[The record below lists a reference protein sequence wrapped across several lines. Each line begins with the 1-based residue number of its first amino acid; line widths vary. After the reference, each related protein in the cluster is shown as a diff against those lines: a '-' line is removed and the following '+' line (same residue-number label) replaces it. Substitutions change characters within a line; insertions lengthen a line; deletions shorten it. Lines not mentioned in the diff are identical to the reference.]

1 MNVEFNDEELDM
13 LRKVLADHLADLRE
27 EAHHTDARD
36 YKDQLRK
43 EEALLYRIQ
52 QKLQSSP

>member
-1 MNVEFNDEELDM
+1 MNVEFNDEELGM
-13 LRKVLADHLADLRE
+13 LRKVVADQLADLRE